1 MPRMATTPVAT
12 LADLRGVT
20 PWLWVICER
29 CLHRAPTALAPWI
42 IRWALRPRAICSVA
56 QRGADN
62 AAARARRSKY
72 RDGVGCRGQ
81 CADGGGRHLGSC
93 EVLPPNHPLLI
104 RWPALRLVGLD

>member
-42 IRWALRPRAICSVA
+42 IRW
-56 QRGADN
+56 GAD
-62 AAARARRSKY
+62 ASSDMLRRSARCTECGGK
-72 RDGVGCRGQ
+72 GATIQIPGWGGLQTPVRG
-81 CADGGGRHLGSC
+81 
-93 EVLPPNHPLLI
+93 
-104 RWPALRLVGLD
+104 WPMVAT